1 MEQSLKIG
9 IQTSRLPGATLNDQ
23 FAAAGLL
30 GFDAVEV
37 NIGPAF
43 DLAERIDDVKR
54 AVDAAGVPVCAICT
68 HSIHDPLQPD
78 PTKRQRRFVE
88 LASLLRLADEL
99 GAAGVI
105 SVPVRRPVTFP
116 DLADQDGAL
125 RELAIA
131 AFREWATMLPAGT
144 AAVFL
149 EPLNRYEAT
158 FLRRVEQAV
167 DLAAQVNHPRVTAL
181 ADLFHMNI
189 EEASMSGPI
198 LGAGVRLGH
207 VHIADNNRLQP
218 GAGCM
223 DLQPSFSALKKIGY
237 DGFVSIECSAL
248 GGPLADQ
255 GPEAM
260 LSETVG
266 YLRDAWERA

>member
-1 MEQSLKIG
+1 MDS
-9 IQTSRLPGATLNDQ
+9 S
-23 FAAAGLL
+23 
-30 GFDAVEV
+30 
-37 NIGPAF
+37 
-43 DLAERIDDVKR
+43 
-54 AVDAAGVPVCAICT
+54 GVPVCAICT

-78 PTKRQRRFVE
+78 AIERERRFAG
-88 LASLLRLADEL
+88 LAELLRLADEL

-116 DLADQDGAL
+116 DFTDQD
-125 RELAIA
+125 RELRAFAIEQFLSWA
-131 AFREWATMLPAGT
+131 ATLPAGQS
-144 AAVFL
+144 AVFL

-167 DLAAQVNHPRVTAL
+167 DLATEIDHSRVTAL

-189 EEASMSGPI
+189 EEASMSEPI
-198 LGAGVRLGH
+198 LGAGERLGH

-223 DLQPSFSALKKIGY
+223 NFQPTFSALKRIGY
-237 DGFVSIECSAL
+237 AGYVSIECSAL
-248 GGPLADQ
+248 GGPLAEQ

-260 LSETVG
+260 LTESARF
-266 YLRDAWERA
+266 LREQWNRA